1 MPIFPV
7 LSRRMAMSFKSAI
20 ECDSQKM
27 QIRVNKIVQ
36 QAKVLISELDDLSLI
51 LGTQGERIEWT
62 PIVVL

>member
-1 MPIFPV
+1 
-7 LSRRMAMSFKSAI
+7 MSL
-20 ECDSQKM
+20 SQKM